1 MEYSACLGRPVR
13 LDSIRHLNDR
23 PQLPHYSPPLATES
37 DAPLPRPWGQWQH
50 LAQHQLKLQ
59 KLNKKK
65 KKMAK
70 STTGSRRNRSYD
82 PRHYR
87 GTCQA
92 KLIAS
97 LDRRGGWLMDVAT
110 LGGRGGCGSLLP
122 QKNRFGQFF

>member
-65 KKMAK
+65 KKWQKAQLEADETGATIHA
-70 STTGSRRNRSYD
+70 TTGERARQN
-82 PRHYR
+82 
-87 GTCQA
+87 
-92 KLIAS
+92 
-97 LDRRGGWLMDVAT
+97 
-110 LGGRGGCGSLLP
+110 
-122 QKNRFGQFF
+122 